1 MSMSEMHYQPRKV
14 TCTVC
19 GATSQIHKTGICVD
33 TPLFGPTS
41 YWDYM
46 DCPMCGCQI
55 LLRKR
60 LVDVDDL
67 MEATE

>member
-1 MSMSEMHYQPRKV
+1 MSEILSQPKRV
-14 TCTVC
+14 TCSVC
-19 GATSQIHKTGICVD
+19 GATPPIHKTGICVD
-33 TPLFGPTS
+33 TPLIGPTL

-55 LLRKR
+55 LLSKR

-67 MEATE
+67 MEAES